1 MVLTNLMQTRISENF
16 NLKIEDLERWR
27 TEQSIKGNIMQRQ
40 GRDTEK
46 EFRSGQTGLDMKDIG
61 CGIKQMDRGD

>member
-1 MVLTNLMQTRISENF
+1 
-16 NLKIEDLERWR
+16 LKIEDLERWR